1 MMLYFIQM
9 FLNQLLMINLKDNG
23 QSNQIHQKNM
33 LIKYI
38 FKITIRSLL
47 WIGYVAYNTVNTKIF
62 GGVYIGKGIK
72 NCDLCL

>member
-1 MMLYFIQM
+1 
-9 FLNQLLMINLKDNG
+9 MINLKDNG
-23 QSNQIHQKNM
+23 QSNQIHQK
-33 LIKYI
+33 KH
-38 FKITIRSLL
+38 ITIRSLL